1 MAHSPIGRPRSP
13 VLWLFFSLKGRVSR
27 RIYWLAYVIVI
38 CIQSIILAQLV
49 GEAQASFHDLAA
61 ATAPLVFA
69 VTIYWTVAL
78 AVKRLHDVGYG
89 GFLAAALFIPLV
101 NVAFTIWIGILPGS
115 PDPNAYGAGPDIP
128 PP

>member
-1 MAHSPIGRPRSP
+1 MARSPIGRRRSP
-13 VLWLFFSLKGRVSR
+13 LLWLFFSLKGRVSR
-27 RIYWLAYVIVI
+27 RIYWLAYIVVI
-38 CIQSIILAQLV
+38 CIQSVILAQLV
-49 GEAQASFHDLAA
+49 GEEQASFHSLVAG
-61 ATAPLVFA
+61 TAPVLLM

-78 AVKRLHDVGYG
+78 SVKRLHDVGYG

-115 PDPNAYGAGPDIP
+115 PDPNSYGAGPDMP